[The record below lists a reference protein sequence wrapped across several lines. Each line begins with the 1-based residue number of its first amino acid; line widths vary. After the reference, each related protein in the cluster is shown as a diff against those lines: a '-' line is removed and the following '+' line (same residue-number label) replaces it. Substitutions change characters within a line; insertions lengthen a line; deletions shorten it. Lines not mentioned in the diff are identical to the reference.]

1 MDIAYIEE
9 LTGKDYDTVVSELG
23 NSVFRDPEIVDE
35 NDKYSGFISVEEYL
49 SGQVVSKLD
58 LARSVAAEHPEY
70 RKNVDALE
78 AVQPQ
83 KLTASEISV
92 RLGAT
97 WIDKEYYKK
106 FYCEL
111 LGVYWFIVN
120 SLACIGIWKATSNF
134 STTLTTLR
142 GG

>member
-23 NSVFRDPEIVDE
+23 NAVFRDPEMADE
-35 NDKYSGFISVEEYL
+35 NDKYSGFLSAEEYL

-97 WIDKEYYKK
+97 WIDKEY
-106 FYCEL
+106 
-111 LGVYWFIVN
+111 
-120 SLACIGIWKATSNF
+120 SLISITEVVE
-134 STTLTTLR
+134 
-142 GG
+142 

>member
-1 MDIAYIEE
+1 MPTSTDDPFEALQISKNERGKVDIAYIEE
-9 LTGKDYDTVVSELG
+9 LTGKDYDAVVSELG

-35 NDKYSGFISVEEYL
+35 NDKYSGFISAEEYL
-49 SGQVVSKLD
+49 SGQVVSKLN

-106 FYCEL
+106 FYCE
-111 LGVYWFIVN
+111 
-120 SLACIGIWKATSNF
+120 
-134 STTLTTLR
+134 
-142 GG
+142 